1 MMKSMSRSMKQQRVM
16 KPNDL
21 EASNLNLLDS
31 DNDIPGALNFFENPN
46 EVDVK
51 VHSFMMK
58 SMSRSMKQQ
67 RVMKP
72 NDLEA
77 SNLNLLDSDNEK
89 KDDLNVSI
97 RNYKEKKKELNL
109 IQVDSIVMLTENI
122 DKSYDIEAISES
134 LKQNRIVKKA
144 TYKILELF
152 RIQIYF
158 LTQVNGKE
166 QNVLHLACQIGSM
179 ELVQMILKKA
189 GPKDLNILKF
199 IMNKKCAIELTPL
212 YYLC

>member
-1 MMKSMSRSMKQQRVM
+1 
-16 KPNDL
+16 
-21 EASNLNLLDS
+21 
-31 DNDIPGALNFFENPN
+31 
-46 EVDVK
+46 
-51 VHSFMMK
+51 MMK

-122 DKSYDIEAISES
+122 DKSY
-134 LKQNRIVKKA
+134 
-144 TYKILELF
+144 
-152 RIQIYF
+152 
-158 LTQVNGKE
+158 
-166 QNVLHLACQIGSM
+166 
-179 ELVQMILKKA
+179 
-189 GPKDLNILKF
+189 NI
-199 IMNKKCAIELTPL
+199 
-212 YYLC
+212 

>member
-1 MMKSMSRSMKQQRVM
+1 
-16 KPNDL
+16 
-21 EASNLNLLDS
+21 
-31 DNDIPGALNFFENPN
+31 
-46 EVDVK
+46 
-51 VHSFMMK
+51 MMK